1 MLNREQVEQR
11 QEQLREQI
19 ALLPQEQ
26 RKHFYQRWQKQ
37 VKDPDSYA
45 VLNYLLLAG
54 LHHFYLGKWLRGAVN
69 LLISILAILLVA
81 LGAGLLEQAQARRQ
95 QCFRNTG
102 CDNSEVGVLLL
113 GNLDK
118 GVHDADHGPKKPDK
132 GCR

>member
-1 MLNREQVEQR
+1 MNREQVEQQ

-26 RKHFYQRWQKQ
+26 RKHFYQLWQKQ

-69 LLISILAILLVA
+69 LVISIIAILLVA
-81 LGAGLLEQAQARRQ
+81 LGVGLLGLGLLVAITIVELPALFRSELVVLDYNNQQMQQLLEQVKSA
-95 QCFRNTG
+95 
-102 CDNSEVGVLLL
+102 
-113 GNLDK
+113 
-118 GVHDADHGPKKPDK
+118 
-132 GCR
+132 

>member
-1 MLNREQVEQR
+1 MLHREQVEQR
-11 QEQLREQI
+11 QEQLRAQI

-69 LLISILAILLVA
+69 LVISIIAILLVA
-81 LGAGLLEQAQARRQ
+81 LGAGLLGLGLLVAITIVELPALFRSELVVLDYNNQQMQQLLEQVKSA
-95 QCFRNTG
+95 
-102 CDNSEVGVLLL
+102 
-113 GNLDK
+113 
-118 GVHDADHGPKKPDK
+118 
-132 GCR
+132 

>member
-19 ALLPQEQ
+19 ALLPQKQ

-69 LLISILAILLVA
+69 LLISVIAILLVT
-81 LGAGLLEQAQARRQ
+81 LGAGLLGLGLLVAITIVELPALFRSELVVLDYNNQQMQQLLEQVKSA
-95 QCFRNTG
+95 
-102 CDNSEVGVLLL
+102 
-113 GNLDK
+113 
-118 GVHDADHGPKKPDK
+118 
-132 GCR
+132 

>member
-1 MLNREQVEQR
+1 MLNREQVEQQ

-26 RKHFYQRWQKQ
+26 RKRFYQRWQNQ

-69 LLISILAILLVA
+69 LLISILAILLVV
-81 LGAGLLEQAQARRQ
+81 LGAGLLGLGLLVAITIVELPALFRSELVVLDYNNQQMQQLLEQVKSA
-95 QCFRNTG
+95 
-102 CDNSEVGVLLL
+102 
-113 GNLDK
+113 
-118 GVHDADHGPKKPDK
+118 
-132 GCR
+132 

>member
-69 LLISILAILLVA
+69 LVISIIAILLVA
-81 LGAGLLEQAQARRQ
+81 LGAGLLGLGLLVAITIVELPALFRSELVVLDYNNQQMQQLLEQVKSA
-95 QCFRNTG
+95 
-102 CDNSEVGVLLL
+102 
-113 GNLDK
+113 
-118 GVHDADHGPKKPDK
+118 
-132 GCR
+132 

>member
-26 RKHFYQRWQKQ
+26 RKHFYQLWQKQ

-69 LLISILAILLVA
+69 LVISIIAILLVA
-81 LGAGLLEQAQARRQ
+81 LGAGLLGLGLLVAITIVELPALFRSELVVLDYNNQQMQQLLEQVKSA
-95 QCFRNTG
+95 
-102 CDNSEVGVLLL
+102 
-113 GNLDK
+113 
-118 GVHDADHGPKKPDK
+118 
-132 GCR
+132 

>member
-19 ALLPQEQ
+19 ALLPQKQ

-69 LLISILAILLVA
+69 LLISVIAILLVT
-81 LGAGLLEQAQARRQ
+81 LGAVAAWFRLISGNYNSRTACSISLRISGAR
-95 QCFRNTG
+95 
-102 CDNSEVGVLLL
+102 L
-113 GNLDK
+113 
-118 GVHDADHGPKKPDK
+118 
-132 GCR
+132 